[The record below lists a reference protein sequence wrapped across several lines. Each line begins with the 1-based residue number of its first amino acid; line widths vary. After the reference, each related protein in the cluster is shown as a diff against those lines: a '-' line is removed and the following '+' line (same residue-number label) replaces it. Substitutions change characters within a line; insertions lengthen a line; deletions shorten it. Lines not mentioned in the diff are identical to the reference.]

1 MRRRFIAI
9 GLFVLLFALGW
20 WAGRGRASSDLY
32 ARLDTFIE
40 ILHKVEENYVEPVEP
55 QRLIRGAVHGM
66 LRDLDPYSAYVE
78 SRAEPAR
85 GSAADPSGPART
97 ETKAGSSAAPDLP
110 AGDVGLTL
118 GARDNAWVIVSP
130 TPGSPADLAGVRA
143 GDILDQV
150 DGRSTTG
157 WMLRETEER
166 LRGTP
171 GSKVRLTLVREG
183 EETPWDVTL
192 TRARAVRIPRAEGR
206 MLEKGIA
213 FARLPAIDDSSAR
226 DLRQLLRRLR
236 GEGATRL
243 VLDLRGCALGTF
255 RQGANVA
262 QLFLPRGAAITLAR
276 GRSEVAGSR
285 WVAAESAP
293 LLEWPVVLIVDNG
306 SAGAAEI
313 VAGALQDDDRTLL
326 LGRTTFGRASSQ
338 SEFPLEGGAAS
349 VRITTTVQLTPSGRP
364 ISSLAV
370 PDFDDDEESPDSTA
384 IDSAARRT
392 YPTHSGR
399 AIRGGGGIRPDLDL
413 ADSTATAASTHRA
426 APGVEL
432 TDRWVRRALEVLRR
446 AHAPRDVFA
455 A

>member
-130 TPGSPADLAGVRA
+130 T
-143 GDILDQV
+143 
-150 DGRSTTG
+150 TG

-192 TRARAVRIPRAEGR
+192 TRTRAVRIPRAEGR

-226 DLRQLLRRLR
+226 DLRQLL
-236 GEGATRL
+236 
-243 VLDLRGCALGTF
+243 
-255 RQGANVA
+255 
-262 QLFLPRGAAITLAR
+262 
-276 GRSEVAGSR
+276 
-285 WVAAESAP
+285 
-293 LLEWPVVLIVDNG
+293 
-306 SAGAAEI
+306 
-313 VAGALQDDDRTLL
+313 
-326 LGRTTFGRASSQ
+326 
-338 SEFPLEGGAAS
+338 
-349 VRITTTVQLTPSGRP
+349 
-364 ISSLAV
+364 
-370 PDFDDDEESPDSTA
+370 
-384 IDSAARRT
+384 
-392 YPTHSGR
+392 
-399 AIRGGGGIRPDLDL
+399 
-413 ADSTATAASTHRA
+413 
-426 APGVEL
+426 
-432 TDRWVRRALEVLRR
+432 
-446 AHAPRDVFA
+446 
-455 A
+455 